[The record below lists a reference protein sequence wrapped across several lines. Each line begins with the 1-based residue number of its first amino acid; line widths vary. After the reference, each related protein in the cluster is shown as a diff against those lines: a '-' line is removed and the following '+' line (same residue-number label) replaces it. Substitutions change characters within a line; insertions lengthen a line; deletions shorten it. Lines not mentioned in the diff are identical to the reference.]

1 LDPQEL
7 VRGQLESPHATIVR
21 TWNARDTLTLF
32 FFSSFDIGRA
42 NGAPTLGW
50 EDTIAFL
57 SLPLFLVV
65 SQYVSMQLMQP
76 KTDDPAQQQ
85 SNLILKLLPL
95 MIGWF
100 SLNVPAALGIYW
112 VTNNI
117 ITTATSVIIKNT
129 MKAQPVSVAGG
140 SGSSSRAAEPPTIF
154 SPPREKPAGFG
165 TSSSATAA
173 KAIDAEVVPPKP
185 KVEVEK
191 KVAEPV
197 VEEIAVEDPAP
208 SAEAGEGANASEE
221 GSKKKAGKT
230 TRRKKRKN

>member
-1 LDPQEL
+1 
-7 VRGQLESPHATIVR
+7 V
-21 TWNARDTLTLF
+21 
-32 FFSSFDIGRA
+32 
-42 NGAPTLGW
+42 NGVPTLGW

-65 SQYVSMQLMQP
+65 SQFVSMQLMQP

-129 MKAQPVSVAGG
+129 MQAQPVAVAGG
-140 SGSSSRAAEPPTIF
+140 SGASSRAAEPPSIF
-154 SPPREKPAGFG
+154 APPREKPAGFG
-165 TSSSATAA
+165 STSA

-185 KVEVEK
+185 KVEAAK
-191 KVAEPV
+191 KAVEPV
-197 VEEIAVEDPAP
+197 VEEITTEEVAS
-208 SAEAGEGANASEE
+208 SAETGEGTNASDE
-221 GSKKKAGKT
+221 SSTKKAGKS

>member
-1 LDPQEL
+1 M
-7 VRGQLESPHATIVR
+7 
-21 TWNARDTLTLF
+21 
-32 FFSSFDIGRA
+32 
-42 NGAPTLGW
+42 LGW

-65 SQYVSMQLMQP
+65 SQFVSMQLMQP
-76 KTDDPAQQQ
+76 KSDDPAQQQ

-117 ITTATSVIIKNT
+117 ITTATSLIIKNT
-129 MKAQPVSVAGG
+129 MQVQPVSVGGG
-140 SGSSSRAAEPPTIF
+140 SASSSRAAEPPSIF
-154 SPPREKPAGFG
+154 APPREKPAGFG
-165 TSSSATAA
+165 ATSTSSAASA
-173 KAIDAEVVPPKP
+173 KAIDAEVVTPKP

-191 KVAEPV
+191 KVVEPV
-197 VEEIAVEDPAP
+197 VEEITVEDVSSPVEP
-208 SAEAGEGANASEE
+208 GEGAGASDE
-221 GSKKKAGKT
+221 GSKKKAGKS